1 MKPNELSES
10 QRQEFLAAK
19 INLNKQPAKLVSD
32 LKKNSFITDHVDN
45 LLFLLVWYSAKIV
58 RIKNCISFTTY
69 PFLHDYCV
77 DMAKHRAESPS
88 KIQKQMTK
96 LMTNSLAGTKK
107 HFFRNKKNNKKY
119 KKNPQ

>member
-1 MKPNELSES
+1 M
-10 QRQEFLAAK
+10 
-19 INLNKQPAKLVSD
+19 
-32 LKKNSFITDHVDN
+32 ITDHIDN

-107 HFFRNKKNNKKY
+107 EISFLKNEKKITKKNQKTPK
-119 KKNPQ
+119 